1 MSESGDV
8 QQISNEPAN
17 DSFLASAESSII
29 CPKDKRGTLVECVL
43 DGELRAM
50 QCSHCGG
57 NWLRGAVY
65 RLWQQNQ
72 PQEQQNVLPTRLDVP
87 FEPPITDAQASLC
100 PECQHYLSRVKLGQK
115 HSFYLER
122 CSNCGGIWCDR
133 GEWEVLQQMG
143 LQASLSYIFSGE
155 WKTRIKA
162 LEYAE
167 RERQAT
173 TDKLGEDISQRLFE
187 LAEMLEKHPNGD
199 FGVAYLMRR
208 FDQTS

>member
-1 MSESGDV
+1 
-8 QQISNEPAN
+8 
-17 DSFLASAESSII
+17 
-29 CPKDKRGTLVECVL
+29 
-43 DGELRAM
+43 
-50 QCSHCGG
+50 
-57 NWLRGAVY
+57 
-65 RLWQQNQ
+65 
-72 PQEQQNVLPTRLDVP
+72 
-87 FEPPITDAQASLC
+87 
-100 PECQHYLSRVKLGQK
+100 
-115 HSFYLER
+115 
-122 CSNCGGIWCDR
+122 
-133 GEWEVLQQMG
+133 
-143 LQASLSYIFSGE
+143 LSYIFSGE